1 MGLGA
6 GTGPGPS
13 TLGNGGAGWSR
24 LSSWCGSGQMKGTVT
39 IREPARRHA
48 GGFVAALAAAL
59 TLLPGSLG
67 AQTVEQKAQLC
78 SACHGESGVPQQKTT
93 PVIWGQQL
101 GYLYLELR
109 DYKSGAR
116 KNDQMSAVVAGLE
129 RDDMM
134 ALAQYFSQKP
144 WPSLGQPPAPQAVA
158 AQALRATTSV
168 VCTSCHQEGY
178 KGEGTQPR
186 LAGQQKDY
194 LAQTMLDFRNGK
206 RGNNPG
212 MSDLMKSISETDI
225 APIAEYLAGL

>member
-1 MGLGA
+1 M
-6 GTGPGPS
+6 
-13 TLGNGGAGWSR
+13 
-24 LSSWCGSGQMKGTVT
+24 
-39 IREPARRHA
+39 IRKTARRQA
-48 GGFVAALAAAL
+48 CGIVTTLAAAL
-59 TLLPGSLG
+59 IMLPGSAG
-67 AQTVEQKAQLC
+67 AQTIEQKAQLC
-78 SACHGESGVPQQKTT
+78 TACHGESGVPQQKTT

-109 DYKSGAR
+109 DYNSGAR
-116 KNDQMSAVVAGLE
+116 KNDQMSAVAAGLA

-144 WPSLGQPPAPQAVA
+144 WPGLGQPPASQAAA
-158 AQALRATTSV
+158 AQALRATSSV

-194 LAQTMLDFRNGK
+194 LAQTMLDFRDGK

-212 MSDLMKSISETDI
+212 MADLMKSISESDI
-225 APIAEYLAGL
+225 PAIAEYLAGL

>member
-1 MGLGA
+1 MTTSA
-6 GTGPGPS
+6 
-13 TLGNGGAGWSR
+13 
-24 LSSWCGSGQMKGTVT
+24 T
-39 IREPARRHA
+39 IRKVARRHA
-48 GGFVAALAAAL
+48 QTILTTLTIALAAPLGSAL
-59 TLLPGSLG
+59 
-67 AQTVEQKAQLC
+67 AQTVGQKAQLC
-78 SACHGESGVPQQKTT
+78 SACHGENGGPQQKTT

-116 KNDQMSAVVAGLE
+116 KNDQMSAVAAGLE

-144 WPSLGQPPAPQAVA
+144 WPNLGQPSAPPAVA

-186 LAGQQKDY
+186 LAGQQKEY
-194 LAQTMLDFRNGK
+194 LAQTMLDFRDGK
-206 RGNNPG
+206 RANNPG
-212 MSDLMKSISETDI
+212 MSDLMKSIAESDI
-225 APIAEYLAGL
+225 PPIAEYLAGL

>member
-1 MGLGA
+1 MKRTLPTRE
-6 GTGPGPS
+6 TG
-13 TLGNGGAGWSR
+13 
-24 LSSWCGSGQMKGTVT
+24 
-39 IREPARRHA
+39 RRHS
-48 GGFVAALAAAL
+48 GGVVAALAVAL
-59 TLLPGSLG
+59 TLLPGAAG

-78 SACHGESGVPQQKTT
+78 STCHGESGAPQQKTT
-93 PVIWGQQL
+93 PVIWGGQL
-101 GYLYLELR
+101 GYLYLQLR

-116 KNDQMSAVVAGLE
+116 KNDQMSAVAATLE

-144 WPSLGQPPAPQAVA
+144 WPNLAQPRASEAAA
-158 AQALRATTSV
+158 AQALRATSSV

-194 LAQTMLDFRNGK
+194 LAQTMLDFRTGK

-212 MSDLMKSISETDI
+212 MSDLMKSISESDI
-225 APIAEYLAGL
+225 AAIAEYLAGM

>member
-1 MGLGA
+1 MKRTTMIRDSA
-6 GTGPGPS
+6 
-13 TLGNGGAGWSR
+13 R
-24 LSSWCGSGQMKGTVT
+24 LHASGILAVLMM
-39 IREPARRHA
+39 
-48 GGFVAALAAAL
+48 ALAA
-59 TLLPGSLG
+59 LPSSAG

-78 SACHGESGVPQQKTT
+78 TACHGESGVPQQKTT

-109 DYKSGAR
+109 DYNSGAR
-116 KNDQMSAVVAGLE
+116 KNDQMSAVAAGLE

-144 WPSLGQPPAPQAVA
+144 WPGLGQPPASQAAA
-158 AQALRATTSV
+158 AQALRATSSV
-168 VCTSCHQEGY
+168 VCTSCHQEGF

-194 LAQTMLDFRNGK
+194 LAQTMLDFRDGK

-212 MSDLMKSISETDI
+212 MADLMKSISESDI
-225 APIAEYLAGL
+225 PAIAEYLGAQ

>member
-1 MGLGA
+1 MFRRTARPRRGA
-6 GTGPGPS
+6 IVT
-13 TLGNGGAGWSR
+13 TLI
-24 LSSWCGSGQMKGTVT
+24 MT
-39 IREPARRHA
+39 
-48 GGFVAALAAAL
+48 LAASVSSAI
-59 TLLPGSLG
+59 
-67 AQTVEQKAQLC
+67 AQTPEQKAQLC
-78 SACHGESGVPQQKTT
+78 SACHGDSGVPQQKTT

-116 KNDQMSAVVAGLE
+116 KNDQMAAVAATLE

-144 WPSLGQPPAPQAVA
+144 WPNLGQPPAPQAVA

-194 LAQTMLDFRNGK
+194 LAQTMLDFRDGK
-206 RGNNPG
+206 RANNPG
-212 MSDLMKSISETDI
+212 MSDLMKSIQESDI
-225 APIAEYLAGL
+225 PPIAEYLAGL

>member
-1 MGLGA
+1 MFRRTARPHRGA
-6 GTGPGPS
+6 IVT
-13 TLGNGGAGWSR
+13 TLI
-24 LSSWCGSGQMKGTVT
+24 MT
-39 IREPARRHA
+39 
-48 GGFVAALAAAL
+48 LAASVSSAI
-59 TLLPGSLG
+59 
-67 AQTVEQKAQLC
+67 AQTPEQKAQLC
-78 SACHGESGVPQQKTT
+78 SACHGDSGVPQQKTT

-116 KNDQMSAVVAGLE
+116 KNDQMAAVVAGLE
-129 RDDMM
+129 HDDML

-144 WPSLGQPPAPQAVA
+144 WPNLGQPAAPQAIA

-178 KGEGTQPR
+178 KGEGTQPW

-194 LAQTMLDFRNGK
+194 LAQTMLDFRDGK
-206 RGNNPG
+206 RANNPG
-212 MSDLMKSISETDI
+212 MSDLMKSIAESDI

>member
-1 MGLGA
+1 MKR
-6 GTGPGPS
+6 S
-13 TLGNGGAGWSR
+13 TIICATAPR
-24 LSSWCGSGQMKGTVT
+24 H
-39 IREPARRHA
+39 ARR
-48 GGFVAALAAAL
+48 GIVVALAAAL
-59 TLLPGSLG
+59 ALLPGSAG

-93 PVIWGQQL
+93 PAIWGQQL

-116 KNDQMSAVVAGLE
+116 KNDLMSGIAASLE

-134 ALAQYFSQKP
+134 SLAQYFSQKP
-144 WPSLGQPPAPQAVA
+144 WPGMGQPPAPAAVA
-158 AQALRATTSV
+158 TQALRATTSV

-194 LAQTMLDFRNGK
+194 LAQTMLDFRDGK

-212 MSDLMKSISETDI
+212 MSDLMKSVSESDV
-225 APIAEYLAGL
+225 AAIAEYLAGL